1 VTDQSL
7 IGLGVATAD
16 ILEPRRVGRERPA
29 RQPRP
34 FDRALALLDPL
45 LARAA
50 LVVERDHALGRATH
64 VRHDEPDAG
73 IKLSRISSGRCRA
86 RRGRNAGLDDPPQI
100 VRDLPEPAVL
110 TGLTGG
116 LLSSRPVLIDP

>member
-1 VTDQSL
+1 MK
-7 IGLGVATAD
+7 
-16 ILEPRRVGRERPA
+16 LEPRRVGRERSA

-50 LVVERDHALGRATH
+50 LVVERNHALGRPIH

-73 IKLSRISSGRCRA
+73 IKLSQDLKCSMPGSAGQ
-86 RRGRNAGLDDPPQI
+86 NAGLDDSLQN
-100 VRDLPEPAVL
+100 RARS
-110 TGLTGG
+110 T
-116 LLSSRPVLIDP
+116 